1 MNESWGVNMTALFLF
16 GFLAF
21 VFSFLYLLF
30 HFIRKIKDKERK
42 FSRKLFFPL
51 FTGGFLFFIIGGVFM
66 DTGVQEQLDAASES
80 NTNLAAENKEL
91 ESEYKELQ
99 ENYDK
104 LVKDNEKV
112 NGELKAVSDKVSTT
126 EKVEQDLKEQQ
137 TAFQTEKDEL
147 NNQITS
153 LKAENESLL
162 SKIDNLN
169 TELADKSATNT
180 AAPSSSNISSNSSS
194 SIQQASTSNE
204 AEFFKN
210 CTELTK
216 KYPNGVPSTHPAYQ
230 SKMDRDKD
238 NFACER

>member
-1 MNESWGVNMTALFLF
+1 M
-16 GFLAF
+16 
-21 VFSFLYLLF
+21 
-30 HFIRKIKDKERK
+30 KDKERK

-51 FTGGFLFFIIGGVFM
+51 FIGGFLLFIIGGAFM
-66 DTGVQEQLDAASES
+66 DTGVQEQLDAALES
-80 NTNLAAENKEL
+80 NTDLTAENKEL
-91 ESEYKELQ
+91 KSEYKKLQ

-104 LVKDNEKV
+104 LVKDNGKV
-112 NGELKAVSDKVSTT
+112 NGELKAISDKVSTT

-137 TAFQTEKDEL
+137 TAFQTEREEL

-162 SKIDNLN
+162 SKVDNLN

-180 AAPSSSNISSNSSS
+180 VASGSSNTSSNSSS
-194 SIQQASTSNE
+194 SNQPASTSNE

-216 KYPNGVPSTHPAYQ
+216 QYPNGVPSTHPAYQ